1 MDKTTKLLIE
11 KEVALTDEKN
21 YLLNILEEADEEN
34 ISVEEVIQNRINDI
48 YNELDSIAINK

>member
-34 ISVEEVIQNRINDI
+34 ISVEEVIQNRIDSI